1 MATTDNT
8 TMKNTLIFIF
18 ISIVFAVVLMLALS
32 YPGEIVVKLAG
43 YRNIT
48 INLYFF
54 ITMLIVLSLVLVGL
68 LKMISSLIRLPT
80 LLDKI
85 QHRRRANKDMQL
97 FHEGLNL
104 YLCGDYAEAVR
115 LLLKATKSKANPRV
129 LAGLF
134 AADAAL
140 LNNDGQTA
148 HRAITLTGAVPGED
162 IAADII
168 AADIAISDESP
179 ECAAARINEIIDEKK
194 NNLRAIRML
203 IKLCDKS
210 GAWHLAEQALRQL
223 DSALHDA
230 PHRRQQ
236 IRTQITSA
244 LLRRAA
250 EQKDRQRFNRLWQQ
264 TDKATQEALLE
275 LYVGLSVQLGDAK
288 EAEHYLEKL
297 IAHDYNEVAI
307 AQYGL
312 LPSIGVD
319 QRIKRAEQWL
329 AKHPEHPALLL
340 CLGRLYKSN
349 ARFAEAREYFEKS
362 LAIKPDY
369 QAWQELSILS

>member
-1 MATTDNT
+1 MATTGGT
-8 TMKNTLIFIF
+8 AMKYTLTFIF
-18 ISIVFAVVLMLALS
+18 ISVIFAIVLMLALS
-32 YPGEIVVKLAG
+32 YPGEIVVKLAN
-43 YRNIT
+43 YPNIT

-54 ITMLIVLSLVLVGL
+54 IAMLIVLSLVLIGL
-68 LKMISSLIRLPT
+68 LKMFSSLIKLPT

-85 QHRRRANKDMQL
+85 QHRRRANKDAQL
-97 FHEGLNL
+97 FHEGLSL
-104 YLCGDYAEAVR
+104 YLCGDYAEAAR
-115 LLLKATKSKANPRV
+115 LLLKAAKSKANPRV
-129 LAGLF
+129 LACLF

-168 AADIAISDESP
+168 AADIAIGDESP
-179 ECAAARINEIIDEKK
+179 ERAAVRINEIIVQKT

-223 DSALHDA
+223 NSALHGV
-230 PHRRQQ
+230 PHRQQQ

-250 EQKDRQRFNRLWQQ
+250 EQKDRQRFDRLWKQ
-264 TDKATQEALLE
+264 TDKATQETLLE
-275 LYVGLSVQLGDAK
+275 LYVTLSVQLGDAK
-288 EAEHYLEKL
+288 EAEHYLEKV
-297 IAHDYNEVAI
+297 ITEGYNEIAI
-307 AQYGL
+307 TQYGL
-312 LPSIGVD
+312 LPSVGVD

-329 AKHPEHPALLL
+329 AKHPQHPALLL

-349 ARFAEAREYFEKS
+349 GRFAEAKEYFEKS

-369 QAWQELSILS
+369 QAWQELSTLS

>member
-1 MATTDNT
+1 
-8 TMKNTLIFIF
+8 MKKTLTFIL
-18 ISIVFAVVLMLALS
+18 ILAIFAVVLVLALN
-32 YPGEIVVKLAG
+32 YPGEITVKLAN
-43 YRNIT
+43 YPNIT
-48 INLYFF
+48 INFYFF
-54 ITMLIVLSLVLVGL
+54 IAILIVLGLALGGVFKMLSSL
-68 LKMISSLIRLPT
+68 LKLPT
-80 LLDKI
+80 LLNRI
-85 QHRRRANKDMQL
+85 QYRRRTKKDEQL
-97 FHEGLNL
+97 FHEGLKL
-104 YLCGDYAEAVR
+104 YLRGDYAEAAR
-115 LLLKATKSKANPRV
+115 LLLKATKSKTNPQV

-140 LNNDGQTA
+140 LNNDTETA
-148 HRAITLTGAVPGED
+148 HRAITLTGVAPGED

-168 AADIAISDESP
+168 TADIAIGDESP
-179 ECAAARINEIIDEKK
+179 ERAAVRINEIIDDRK
-194 NNLRAIRML
+194 NNLRVIRML

-210 GAWHLAEQALRQL
+210 GAWHLAEQALGQL
-223 DSALHDA
+223 NSVLHDA
-230 PHRRQQ
+230 PHRQQQ
-236 IRTQITSA
+236 IRTQIISA

-275 LYVGLSVQLGDAK
+275 LYVTLSTQLGDAK
-288 EAEHYLEKL
+288 EAEHYLEKA

-329 AKHPEHPALLL
+329 AKHPQHPALLL
-340 CLGRLYKSN
+340 CLGRLYKRN
-349 ARFAEAREYFEKS
+349 ARLAEAREYFEKS

-369 QAWQELSILS
+369 QAWQELSTLS